1 MAEKNPQLLQFLEIS
16 LLQRKATALTLLG
29 SGKLLRTEKKCSFIS
44 GGQRKNVVCPDIIF
58 VPPKAAGSHFCG
70 SASCSSGSP
79 QLCCQSRELGA
90 PKGRPRLSKNP
101 WKKTGEGTGEMP
113 VLWAERTK
121 DRPSF
126 SCDLSLSLS
135 AHFTSYISFGSCGE
149 EGRGS
154 TEQARGSDKW
164 FRCTSVQPAH
174 PLLWICRLVALGSDE
189 AAGAH
194 KTWDHNTVFKGKQ
207 SPPI

>member
-1 MAEKNPQLLQFLEIS
+1 MAQKNPQLLQFLEIS

-90 PKGRPRLSKNP
+90 PKRRPRLSKNP

-135 AHFTSYISFGSCGE
+135 AHFTSYISLGSS
-149 EGRGS
+149 GRRA
-154 TEQARGSDKW
+154 EAARNRLGGATNGSDAQV
-164 FRCTSVQPAH
+164 FSQLILCS
-174 PLLWICRLVALGSDE
+174 GSAD
-189 AAGAH
+189 
-194 KTWDHNTVFKGKQ
+194 W
-207 SPPI
+207 